1 MKRLLI
7 NLFYDGYSLDEAI
20 DFITRNYE
28 EEPTQKQIESAKKSI
43 LECNL
48 IEWR

>member
-20 DFITRNYE
+20 DFIIRNYE
-28 EEPTQKQIESAKKSI
+28 EEPTQNQIASAKKSI

-48 IEWR
+48 VEWR

>member
-20 DFITRNYE
+20 DFIIRNYE
-28 EEPTQKQIESAKKSI
+28 EEPSQKQIASAQKTI